1 MKLKQMTSLLLV
13 FLLLVSNTGFAF
25 NIHFCGQSVA
35 SVSLKPEA
43 ANDKG
48 CCGMKAETSN
58 CCKSKVVHFQ
68 KKSDNTLVK
77 AFALQSPAIVAL
89 HDWQPIV
96 FAPTTQF
103 KGDSNTTYYC
113 DAHAPP
119 LYQLHSQYIFY
130 DKV

>member
-13 FLLLVSNTGFAF
+13 FLLLVSNTGFAL
-25 NIHFCGQSVA
+25 NVHFCGGNVA

-43 ANDKG
+43 ASEKG
-48 CCGMKAETSN
+48 CCVMKAEKSD

-68 KKSDNTLVK
+68 KKSDNTSVK

-89 HDWQPIV
+89 HDWQPMV
-96 FAPTTQF
+96 FEPTAQF
-103 KGDSNTTYYC
+103 KSDSYAAYYC

-130 DKV
+130 DEV